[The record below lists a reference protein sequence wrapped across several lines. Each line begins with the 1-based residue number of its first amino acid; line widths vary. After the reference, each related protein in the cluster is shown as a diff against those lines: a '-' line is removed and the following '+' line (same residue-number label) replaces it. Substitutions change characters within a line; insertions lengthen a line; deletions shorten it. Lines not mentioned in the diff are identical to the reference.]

1 MLAFFSPGPME
12 LAVIGGIALLLFGN
26 KLPKVARSIGS
37 SIVEFKK
44 GIKGVTDEVDDI
56 KKETRKVGQEIEAAS
71 EKE

>member
-12 LAVIGGIALLLFGN
+12 LAIIGGIALLLFGS
-26 KLPKVARSIGS
+26 KLPKVARSLGS

-56 KKETRKVGQEIEAAS
+56 KKETRKVGHEIEAAS